1 MSLRLLYHLIT
12 THERI
17 VKAPEK
23 LRVFPGGFQKYQL
36 CLARLNFFD
45 DGVLEAGIGSDVP
58 MLALEPLEGAV
69 TMEEADA
76 IHEPELM
83 AYTGGV
89 AWRGGCIYCLWV

>member
-12 THERI
+12 THERTI
-17 VKAPEK
+17 KVSEK
-23 LRVFPGGFQKYQL
+23 LSVVSGGNQKYQL

-58 MLALEPLEGAV
+58 GLALELLEDVV

-76 IHEPELM
+76 IHEAFPS
-83 AYTGGV
+83 
-89 AWRGGCIYCLWV
+89 

>member
-17 VKAPEK
+17 VKVPDK
-23 LRVFPGGFQKYQL
+23 LRDFPGGFQKYQL

-58 MLALEPLEGAV
+58 MLALELLEGAV

-76 IHEPELM
+76 IHEAFPS
-83 AYTGGV
+83 
-89 AWRGGCIYCLWV
+89 

>member
-12 THERI
+12 THEKI
-17 VKAPEK
+17 IKVPEK
-23 LRVFPGGFQKYQL
+23 LAIIPGGFQKYQL

-58 MLALEPLEGAV
+58 MLALELLEGVV

-76 IHEPELM
+76 IHEAFPS
-83 AYTGGV
+83 
-89 AWRGGCIYCLWV
+89 I